1 MSSLDPQQQYYI
13 GFWAG
18 EGGAQPLCAPG
29 STSMCA
35 WSVKEDAELFGLR
48 MKTPLQVVAVTGARL
63 LAGADQV
70 VLNPSFAA

>member
-18 EGGAQPLCAPG
+18 EGGAQPLYAPG
-29 STSMCA
+29 STSMYA
-35 WSVKEDAELFGLR
+35 WDIREDAELFGLR
-48 MKTPLQVVAVTGARL
+48 MKTPLQIVSVSGARL
-63 LAGADQV
+63 LAGTDYV